1 MLCAIKVTALVAAA
15 GLAITT
21 PVVKAQKLS
30 GVGFNALNI
39 DSSGNAFI
47 DGGTYD
53 ASDILAGI
61 DIDTTGG
68 GEGLLVDI
76 NATATICNVNLIKGG
91 RDSPL
96 DGDGKSAG
104 RPGISVVG
112 SLEIVNGFVEGGDAG
127 PDGTGPY
134 AGIGDGGTGIQLN
147 DGAQV
152 TIDGHVTVLGGFTFD
167 GSSRGVAIMVESF
180 SDPPSVLD
188 VFSGTFGDELTETGL
203 TLIGENITV
212 NIYGGQWYGAWNS
225 LTPSMNDTKVIT
237 AYGDLV
243 WEDNVITGHLCDNS
257 RISVE
262 VIDIR
267 SQVVIDS
274 DCSNYIS
281 RASNDKC
288 ETKTSKSGKSRSISL
303 ISSLCCV
310 LMTLLLLL

>member
-1 MLCAIKVTALVAAA
+1 MLCAIKVTALIAAA
-15 GLAITT
+15 VLAITS

-39 DSSGNAFI
+39 DKSRNAFI

-53 ASDILAGI
+53 ASDILAGK

-68 GEGLLVDI
+68 GEGLFVDS

-91 RDSPL
+91 RDYPRDS
-96 DGDGKSAG
+96 DGSSDG

-134 AGIGDGGTGIQLN
+134 GIGDGGTGIQLN
-147 DGAQV
+147 DESQV
-152 TIDGHVTVLGGFTFD
+152 TIDGHVTVLGGLTFD
-167 GSSRGVAIMVESF
+167 GSSRGVTLVVQGF
-180 SDPPSVLD
+180 SDTLSVLD

-203 TLIGENITV
+203 TLIGENTTI

-225 LTPSMNDTKVIT
+225 LTSSMNDTKVIT
-237 AYGDLV
+237 VYGDLV

-257 RISVE
+257 HISVE

-288 ETKTSKSGKSRSISL
+288 ETKVSR
-303 ISSLCCV
+303 
-310 LMTLLLLL
+310 